1 MIRIITM
8 EKLIQLLK
16 PPEKFTGKI
25 IILVY
30 HNMEILVENNEDG
43 NPIPEYNKIVSYYDI
58 STSLV
63 PIGLMNGI
71 YYSALTV
78 DDKNDIPENTKFM
91 NVRHLYR
98 TSNEN
103 LFSLAGLGR
112 QIADWDRTFRYCG
125 KCGSLTENHSE
136 ERAKICPECGHTTYP
151 KISPAMICSV
161 TRGNK
166 ILLARGSK
174 FTQPVYSVLAG
185 FVEPGETL
193 EETVEREVMEE
204 TGISVKNIKYFGN
217 QPWPFSSSMM
227 IAFTAEYESGDIKID
242 DKEILDAGWFTP
254 GNLPMLPTPY
264 SIARRLIMN
273 FVENVA
279 DNS

>member
-1 MIRIITM
+1 MAYM
-8 EKLIQLLK
+8 GKLMQLIK
-16 PPEKFTGKI
+16 SPEKFTGRTV
-25 IILVY
+25 ILVY
-30 HNMEILVENNEDG
+30 NDMEILIEKNEEG
-43 NPIPEYNKIVSYYDI
+43 NPVPEYEKIIEFYDL
-58 STSLV
+58 SGSLV
-63 PIGLMNGI
+63 PIGIMNDI

-98 TSNEN
+98 TSNED

-125 KCGSLTENHSE
+125 KCGTPTENHPY
-136 ERAKICPECGHTTYP
+136 ERAKICPDCDHISYP
-151 KISPAMICSV
+151 KIAPAMICSV
-161 TRGNK
+161 TRGDE

-193 EETVEREVMEE
+193 EETVTREVMEE
-204 TGISVKNIKYFGN
+204 TGILVKNIKYFGN

-242 DKEILDAGWFTP
+242 DEEILDAGWFTP
-254 GNLPMLPTPY
+254 NNLPMLPTPY

-273 FVENVA
+273 FVENLA
-279 DNS
+279 DIT